1 MRSIGIDIGRFSIKV
16 VEILANNRNYQ
27 IANAKEYIILNPQS
41 SDQEIDI
48 LQTLNQIS
56 KEFDTDSAKVICS
69 IRQQYVSTRKLFF
82 PFRERVKIQKSLA
95 FELEDDIPL
104 DVEKAVFDS
113 RIIQYHDNTAE
124 VLAMACILDEVE
136 KTLDIMNRS
145 HIDPDIISPEFSA
158 IANLYERWNKSPE
171 EKQSQKESFDHE
183 GDKMIVHIGHTKTF
197 VGIVSKNHMI
207 WGRSILWG
215 TEKIAAGISQAFQVP
230 VPTAIEMMPEK
241 AFLLLSTTGANKD
254 QIKMSEAVAKSFAP
268 LIQSLRLT
276 MMLAQADYQV
286 NIENVE
292 IIGPASQLKNIGPF
306 FTQELEKP
314 CNSSNPL
321 LTMTEPM
328 IFGVQDLNETFQ
340 AALGLAIEGL
350 RRPVNPAV
358 NFRQLHLLKKNQ
370 IFQKFWDKWSYSAQL
385 IGVAYV
391 SYLIYGVALD
401 SVTTQMEEVS
411 SEVLLDQASKIAGL
425 KGATATQTRI
435 KGYIKDNNKRAQL
448 VKVYDELSEINSP
461 IQWINDLSQIL
472 PSNKEKKNYEVRRLF
487 VKNEEINVQGV
498 ADSQTTIDEIQK
510 ALKGVALASD
520 VKSIPATISQEDGKK
535 SFAFLFKVKRKN

>member
-16 VEILANNRNYQ
+16 VEILANNRNFQ
-27 IANAKEYIILNPQS
+27 IASAKEYVILNPQT

-48 LQTLNQIS
+48 LQTLHQIS
-56 KEFDTDSAKVICS
+56 KEFDTDTAKVVCS

-104 DVEKAVFDS
+104 DIEKAVFDS

-124 VLAMACILDEVE
+124 VLAMACVFDEVE
-136 KTLDIMNRS
+136 KTVDIMKRG

-171 EKQSQKESFDHE
+171 EKQALGQDLHHSP
-183 GDKMIVHIGHTKTF
+183 DKMIVHMGHTKTF

-215 TEKIAAGISQAFQVP
+215 TEKISAAISQAFQVP
-230 VPTAIEMMPEK
+230 VSTAIEMMPDK
-241 AFLLLSTTGANKD
+241 AFILLSTQGASKD
-254 QIKMSEAVAKSFAP
+254 QIKMSEAVSQSFAP
-268 LIQSLRLT
+268 LIQGLRLT

-292 IIGPASQLKNIGPF
+292 LIGPASNLKNIGPY

-314 CNSSNPL
+314 CNPSNPL
-321 LTMTEPM
+321 LTMTDPTIMGISEL
-328 IFGVQDLNETFQ
+328 DETFQ
-340 AALGLAIEGL
+340 SALGLAIEGL

-358 NFRQLHLLKKNQ
+358 NFRQMHLLKKNQ
-370 IFQKFWDKWSYSAQL
+370 IFQKFWDKWSYTGQL
-385 IGVAYV
+385 MGVAYI

-401 SVTTQMEEVS
+401 SLGTTMEEAS
-411 SEVLLDQASKIAGL
+411 SEVLIDQAGKIAGL
-425 KGATATQTRI
+425 KGATATQSRI
-435 KGYIKDNNKRAQL
+435 KSYIKENTKRAQL
-448 VKVYDELSEINSP
+448 VKVYDELGEINSP
-461 IQWINDLSQIL
+461 IQWVNDLSQIL
-472 PSNKEKKNYEVRRLF
+472 PSNKENKNYEIRRFF
-487 VKNEEINVQGV
+487 VKDEEINIQGV
-498 ADSQTTIDEIQK
+498 AESQATIDEILK
-510 ALKGVALASD
+510 ALKGVALKAE
-520 VKSIPATISQEDGKK
+520 VKTIPATIAQEEGKK
-535 SFAFLFKVKRKN
+535 SFAFLFNVKRKN